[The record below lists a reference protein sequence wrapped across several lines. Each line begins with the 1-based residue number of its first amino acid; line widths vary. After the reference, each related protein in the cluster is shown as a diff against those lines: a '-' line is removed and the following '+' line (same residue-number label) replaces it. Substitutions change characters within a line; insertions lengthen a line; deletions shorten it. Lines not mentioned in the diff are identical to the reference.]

1 VRERLL
7 RDEESAPW
15 LQRKHFRT
23 QATGFAT
30 VGEAAAADAAA
41 GAAEG
46 AEEETI
52 YTKPKVEEKIKARM
66 AEAHAFA

>member
-52 YTKPKVEEKIKARM
+52 YTKVEENIKARM